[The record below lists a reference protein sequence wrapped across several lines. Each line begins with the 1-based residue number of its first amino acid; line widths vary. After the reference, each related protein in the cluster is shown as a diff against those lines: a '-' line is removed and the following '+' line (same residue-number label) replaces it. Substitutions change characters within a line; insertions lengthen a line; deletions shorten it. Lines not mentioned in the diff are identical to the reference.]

1 MFVEFNREEMNELI
15 YSAREAT
22 IRFKRARTELRN
34 GNDSYS
40 QWDEELL
47 DERIVHYSNLED
59 KLVAKYQAVFNE
71 EW

>member
-1 MFVEFNREEMNELI
+1 MFVAFNKEEMNELI

-22 IRFKRARTELRN
+22 IRFKRARTELHN

-40 QWDEELL
+40 QWDEEVLA
-47 DERIVHYSNLED
+47 EKIAHYSNLES
-59 KLVAKYQAVFNE
+59 KLVAKYQASFNE